1 MLASDHRTLTD
12 AFSTFSR
19 VSAQLE
25 TSYRDLEQQIAG
37 LNAELGE
44 ARRAQAAQAEE
55 NRQLAERLAELI
67 GALPGG
73 VVVLDAAGT
82 IVDRNPAA
90 RDLIGDPLVGE
101 TWRNVAMR
109 ALQGVSRLGGEF
121 TLANGRRVTLAE
133 RPLKATGGRI
143 VLVSD
148 ITETSLVRELLERN
162 KRLTSMGEMAAVLA
176 HQVRTP
182 LAAALLYASQVARK
196 SLPGDERARFAD
208 KLIARLDDME
218 RLVADMLAF
227 TRGGGRPA
235 DEFSVSA
242 LMEQV
247 AQCLEPR
254 LARRARLTI
263 RTLAPDLKLKGNAQA
278 LAGALLNLA
287 NNSLD
292 AGTEG
297 LELVIEAR
305 RGESGVE
312 LRVRDNG
319 PGVPEDLR
327 QRIFEPFFTTRSRG
341 TGLGLAVVKAVAEAH
356 GGTVELEGTQAPGAC
371 FVLRLPELTTETHRG
386 ASA

>member
-1 MLASDHRTLTD
+1 MLATEQRSLTD

-25 TSYRDLEQQIAG
+25 TSYRDLERQIFG
-37 LNAELGE
+37 LTAELGE
-44 ARRAQAAQAEE
+44 ARRGQAAQAEE
-55 NRQLAERLAELI
+55 NRQLAERLAELVA
-67 GALPGG
+67 ALPGG
-73 VVVLDAAGT
+73 VVVLDEAGT
-82 IVDRNPAA
+82 VLECNPAA
-90 RDLIGDPLVGE
+90 RDLIADPLIGE
-101 TWRNVAMR
+101 RWDSISSRVFQSA
-109 ALQGVSRLGGEF
+109 SRLGGEF
-121 TLANGRRVTLAE
+121 ALPNGRRVTLAE
-133 RPLKATGGRI
+133 RPLATTGGRI

-227 TRGGGRPA
+227 TRGGGHA
-235 DEFSVSA
+235 AEELSVSA

-254 LARRARLTI
+254 LDRHARLTI
-263 RTLAPDLKLKGNAQA
+263 RTLAPDLKLRGNAQA
-278 LAGALLNLA
+278 IAGALLNLA
-287 NNSLD
+287 NNALD
-292 AGTEG
+292 AVGEG

-305 RGESGVE
+305 RGSECAE
-312 LRVRDNG
+312 IRVRDNG
-319 PGVPEDLR
+319 PGIPEE
-327 QRIFEPFFTTRSRG
+327 QRAQIFEPFFTTRSRG

-356 GGTVELEGTQAPGAC
+356 GGSVELECLQCAGAC
-371 FVLRLPELTTETHRG
+371 FLLKLPALPVEVT
-386 ASA
+386 A

>member
-1 MLASDHRTLTD
+1 MLASERRTLTD

-25 TSYRDLEQQIAG
+25 TSYRDLERQIAG
-37 LNAELGE
+37 LTAELGE
-44 ARRAQAAQAEE
+44 ARREQ
-55 NRQLAERLAELI
+55 AELI
-67 GALPGG
+67 DALPGG
-73 VVVLDAAGT
+73 VVVLDAAGS
-82 IVDRNPAA
+82 IRECNPAA
-90 RDLIGDPLVGE
+90 KDLLGEPLIGE
-101 TWRNVAMR
+101 HWASVAAR
-109 ALQGVSRLGGEF
+109 ALQSASRLGGE
-121 TLANGRRVTLAE
+121 LALPSGRRVTIAE
-133 RPLKATGGRI
+133 RPLATSGGRI

-208 KLIARLDDME
+208 KLLARLDDME

-227 TRGGGRPA
+227 TRGGGRTA
-235 DEFSVSA
+235 EELSVSA
-242 LMEQV
+242 LIEQV

-254 LARRARLTI
+254 LGRRARLTI
-263 RTLAPDLKLKGNAQA
+263 RTLAPDLKLQGNAQA
-278 LAGALLNLA
+278 IVGALLNLA

-292 AGTEG
+292 AVPDG

-305 RGESGVE
+305 RSGESAE

-319 PGVPEDLR
+319 PGVPQELR
-327 QRIFEPFFTTRSRG
+327 ARIFEPFFTTRNRG

-356 GGTVELEGTQAPGAC
+356 GGGVELEPDAGAC
-371 FVLRLPELTTETHRG
+371 FVLRLPALPDG
-386 ASA
+386 AAA

>member
-1 MLASDHRTLTD
+1 MLASDHRNLTD

-25 TSYRDLEQQIAG
+25 TSYRDLEQRIAG

-55 NRQLAERLAELI
+55 NRRLAERLAELI
-67 GALPGG
+67 AALPGG

-82 IVDRNPAA
+82 IVDSNPAA

-101 TWRNVAMR
+101 TWRNVATR
-109 ALQGVSRLGGEF
+109 TLQGVSRLGGEF

-133 RPLKATGGRI
+133 RPLMATGGRI

-182 LAAALLYASQVARK
+182 LTAALLYASQVARK

-263 RTLAPDLKLKGNAQA
+263 RTLAPELKLRGNAQA

-292 AGTEG
+292 AGNEG

-305 RGESGVE
+305 RGERGVE

-319 PGVPEDLR
+319 PGVPEELR
-327 QRIFEPFFTTRSRG
+327 QRVFEPFFTTRSRG

-356 GGTVELEGTQAPGAC
+356 GGTVELERMQAPGAC
-371 FVLRLPELTTETHRG
+371 FVLRLPELTTETHSG
-386 ASA
+386 ACA

>member
-1 MLASDHRTLTD
+1 MLASEHRSLRD

-25 TSYRDLEQQIAG
+25 TSYRDLERQIAG

-44 ARRAQAAQAEE
+44 ARRAQAMQAEE
-55 NRQLAERLAELI
+55 NRRLAERLAELI

-73 VVVLDAAGT
+73 VVVLDATAT
-82 IVDRNPAA
+82 IVECNPAA
-90 RDLIGDPLVGE
+90 RELLGDPLVGE
-101 TWRNVAMR
+101 AWRNVAAR
-109 ALQGVSRLGGEF
+109 ALQSVSRLAGEF
-121 TLANGRRVTLAE
+121 TLSNGRRVTLAE
-133 RPLKATGGRI
+133 RPLRASSGRI
-143 VLVSD
+143 VLVTD

-182 LAAALLYASQVARK
+182 LTAALLYASQVARK
-196 SLPGDERARFAD
+196 SLPGAERARFAD

-263 RTLAPDLKLKGNAQA
+263 RTLAPELKLKGNAQA

-292 AGTEG
+292 AGSEA
-297 LELVIEAR
+297 LEVMIEAR
-305 RGESGVE
+305 RGPGGVE

-319 PGVPEDLR
+319 PGVPEELR

-356 GGTVELEGTQAPGAC
+356 GGTVELEPMQTPGAC
-371 FVLRLPELTTETHRG
+371 FVMRFPELTVAAQIG
-386 ASA
+386 APA

>member
-1 MLASDHRTLTD
+1 MLASEHRSLTD

-19 VSAQLE
+19 FSAQLE
-25 TSYRDLEQQIAG
+25 TSYRDLERQVAG

-44 ARRAQAAQAEE
+44 ARRAQTAQAGE
-55 NRQLAERLAELI
+55 NRRLAERLAELL

-73 VVVLDAAGT
+73 VVVLDAAGAV
-82 IVDRNPAA
+82 IECNPAA

-101 TWRNVAMR
+101 PWRKVAAR
-109 ALQGVSRLGGEF
+109 VFHSVSRLGGEF
-121 TLANGRRVTLAE
+121 TLPNGRCVALAE
-133 RPLKATGGRI
+133 RSLTATGGCI

-148 ITETSLVRELLERN
+148 ITETSMVRELLERN

-182 LAAALLYASQVARK
+182 LTAALLYASQVARK

-254 LARRARLTI
+254 LTRRARLTI
-263 RTLAPDLKLKGNAQA
+263 RTLAPELKLKGNAQA

-287 NNSLD
+287 NNALD
-292 AGTEG
+292 STAQGV
-297 LELVIEAR
+297 ELVIEAR
-305 RGESGVE
+305 HGDGGVE

-327 QRIFEPFFTTRSRG
+327 QRIFEPFFTTRDRG

-356 GGTVELEGTQAPGAC
+356 GGTVELERTEGPGAC
-371 FVLRLPELTTETHRG
+371 FVLRLPELAPDAHVG
-386 ASA
+386 AAL

>member
-1 MLASDHRTLTD
+1 MLASERRTLTD

-25 TSYRDLEQQIAG
+25 TSYRDLERQIAG
-37 LNAELGE
+37 LTAELGE
-44 ARRAQAAQAEE
+44 ARREQ
-55 NRQLAERLAELI
+55 AELI
-67 GALPGG
+67 DALPGG
-73 VVVLDAAGT
+73 VVVLDAAGA
-82 IVDRNPAA
+82 IRECNPAA
-90 RDLIGDPLVGE
+90 KDLLGEPLIGE
-101 TWRNVAMR
+101 RWASVAAR
-109 ALQGVSRLGGEF
+109 TLQCASRLGGEF
-121 TLANGRRVTLAE
+121 ALPSGRRVTIAE
-133 RPLKATGGRI
+133 RPLATSGGRI

-208 KLIARLDDME
+208 KLLARLDDME

-227 TRGGGRPA
+227 TRGGGRTA
-235 DEFSVSA
+235 EELSVSA
-242 LMEQV
+242 LIEQV

-254 LARRARLTI
+254 LGRRARLTI
-263 RTLAPDLKLKGNAQA
+263 RTLAPDLKLQGNAQA
-278 LAGALLNLA
+278 IVGALLNLA

-292 AGTEG
+292 AVAEG

-305 RGESGVE
+305 RNGDSAE

-319 PGVPEDLR
+319 PGVPQELR
-327 QRIFEPFFTTRSRG
+327 ARIFEPFFTTRNRG

-356 GGTVELEGTQAPGAC
+356 GGSVELEPGAGAC
-371 FVLRLPELTTETHRG
+371 FVFRLPALPDG
-386 ASA
+386 SAA